1 VERVVA
7 PRPRGPV
14 DGVFQGAGDG
24 SVVFGGD
31 EQHGVGRGDRVL
43 QRGGLGWVVGVV
55 VRAVQRQVPDRD
67 LFGVTSCSRCCATVI
82 RPNWTPSSRSCATAH
97 MPTGCIPP
105 RRAENRDR
113 LSGPAHPT
121 GPAAHPARMGPEHPD
136 RGLSCSGTGFPVHAI
151 SSTWPRC
158 RYTVAREI
166 PRAVAITVALSPLA
180 RRAKAAASL
189 SGPVTVVNAQ
199 HRRVVVGSPA
209 SHIRSFSEQRLYACA
224 GSARPSRSAPSATN
238 LPRFAGSESFVSLN
252 PVAAGIVA
260 TGLPL
265 PQFQRWRRRIGSW
278 PGRRCCPRCRV
289 QGFAAAAPA
298 LCRLDRYVRTS
309 RSRRRPW
316 GGWCVSASR

>member
-1 VERVVA
+1 
-7 PRPRGPV
+7 
-14 DGVFQGAGDG
+14 
-24 SVVFGGD
+24 
-31 EQHGVGRGDRVL
+31 
-43 QRGGLGWVVGVV
+43 
-55 VRAVQRQVPDRD
+55 
-67 LFGVTSCSRCCATVI
+67 
-82 RPNWTPSSRSCATAH
+82 

-209 SHIRSFSEQRLYACA
+209 SHIRSFSAQRLTRALA
-224 GSARPSRSAPSATN
+224 QHDHR
-238 LPRFAGSESFVSLN
+238 
-252 PVAAGIVA
+252 
-260 TGLPL
+260 GLL
-265 PQFQRWRRRIGSW
+265 Q
-278 PGRRCCPRCRV
+278 
-289 QGFAAAAPA
+289 A
-298 LCRLDRYVRTS
+298 LRTS
-309 RSRRRPW
+309 RDLPGRSHSSASIPLRRGSWRRDYRCLSFSGGDDVAARGPEGGAVLVVVFKDSQQLLPRCVGLTGTFEHLEAGDGHGVAGAFRRRGRPR
-316 GGWCVSASR
+316 ARLR